1 MAARLSRENAEHVFA
16 ALTTLGECKRD
27 QGETSMLDLGT
38 ILDEIR
44 YLANEERVAAALKR
58 QQAEENERN
67 EKAKANRGAA

>member
-1 MAARLSRENAEHVFA
+1 MRENAEHVFA
-16 ALTTLGECKRD
+16 ALTMLGEERRE

-38 ILDEIR
+38 ILGEIR
-44 YLANEERVAAALKR
+44 YLANEEREAAALKR